1 MDIRQLAI
9 FVSIAN
15 RGTFTAAGKA
25 LYISQPTV
33 SAQMAALEKELG
45 AALFERQSRGIA
57 LTPAGRILKRFAE
70 DILMLKDQAIAA
82 VGQYKHDISGSVRVV
97 ASTVPADYIL
107 PGLVSRFLQAY
118 PGVFVGL
125 SRADSATVWDAV
137 QNYEAE
143 LGVAGAMRD
152 DPLVESFP
160 IGRDELVLIAPPTGE
175 YSRWED
181 PVPLE
186 VVLQAPMLCREP
198 GSGTQEAFED
208 ALRALGVNPDSISA
222 RAQLGSVEAIKSAV
236 AQGGGVG
243 VVSDLA
249 VQREAAAHTIRVLR
263 IEGLDLVRSFHLITH
278 GKRVLSPSAQAFRD
292 FAVSSF
298 SH

>member
-1 MDIRQLAI
+1 MDIRQLVI

-57 LTPAGRILKRFAE
+57 LTPAGRILKRYAE

-82 VGQYKHDISGSVRVV
+82 VGQYKHDISGSIRVV

-152 DPLVESFP
+152 DPSVESFP

-181 PVPLE
+181 PVSLE
-186 VVLQAPMLCREP
+186 AVLKAPMLCREP
-198 GSGTQEAFED
+198 GSGTQETFED

-249 VQREAAAHTIRVLR
+249 VQREAAAHAIRVLR

-278 GKRVLSPSAQAFRD
+278 GKRVLSPAAQAFRD
-292 FAVSSF
+292 FAVSSL